1 MLGNVFL
8 GGLRRIVFCD
18 VCLDSYMLLFVQTK
32 EHSSLSRDLQFFY
45 FRGRV
50 TNKGVHLDLSVAAIH
65 LTFPPDTV
73 SEPTDIIIYRWKY
86 GACLPQLKEHEAVV
100 SDVIEI
106 SAATDVGGLTFN
118 NEVKLGLSHSAA
130 DLEGYELVLIR
141 LADTEKNEW
150 EEIAGCLDIR
160 QVAGIDFY
168 LVESVVMKGLHEK
181 FCRISL
187 NKLIS

>member
-8 GGLRRIVFCD
+8 GGLRRILFCY
-18 VCLDSYMLLFVQTK
+18 VCLDSYMLLFEQTK
-32 EHSSLSRDLQFFY
+32 EHSPLSRYFQFFY

-50 TNKGVHLDLSVAAIH
+50 TSKGVHLDLSVAAIH

-73 SEPTDIIIYRWKY
+73 SEPTDIMIYRWKY
-86 GACLPQLKEHEAVV
+86 GARLPQLKEHEAVV

-106 SAATDVGGLTFN
+106 SAVTDVGGLTFN
-118 NEVKLGLSHSAA
+118 SEVKLVLSHSAA

-150 EEIAGCLDIR
+150 EEIAGCTDIR

-168 LVESVVMKGLHEK
+168 LVDSMVMKGLHEK
-181 FCRISL
+181 VCRICL

>member
-1 MLGNVFL
+1 M
-8 GGLRRIVFCD
+8 
-18 VCLDSYMLLFVQTK
+18 
-32 EHSSLSRDLQFFY
+32 
-45 FRGRV
+45 
-50 TNKGVHLDLSVAAIH
+50 TNKGVHLDLRVAAIH

-73 SEPTDIIIYRWKY
+73 SEPTGIMVYRWKY
-86 GACLPQLKEHEAVV
+86 GACLPKLKEHEAVV

-118 NEVKLGLSHSAA
+118 NEVKLVLSHSAV

-150 EEIAGCLDIR
+150 EEIAGCIDIR

-168 LVESVVMKGLHEK
+168 LIE
-181 FCRISL
+181 
-187 NKLIS
+187 

>member
-1 MLGNVFL
+1 M
-8 GGLRRIVFCD
+8 FCD
-18 VCLDSYMLLFVQTK
+18 VCLGSYMLRFEQTK
-32 EHSSLSRDLQFFY
+32 EHSHLLRYFKEEWSHLQFFC

-50 TNKGVHLDLSVAAIH
+50 TSNGFHLDLSLGAIH
-65 LTFPPDTV
+65 LTFPPDAV
-73 SEPTDIIIYRWKY
+73 SEPTDIMIYRWKY
-86 GACLPQLKEHEAVV
+86 GARLPQLKEHEAVV

-118 NEVKLGLSHSAA
+118 SEVKLVLSHSAV
-130 DLEGYELVLIR
+130 DLEGYERVVIR

-150 EEIAGCLDIR
+150 EEIAGCIDIR

-168 LVESVVMKGLHEK
+168 LVESMIMKGLHEK
-181 FCRISL
+181 FCRISR

>member
-1 MLGNVFL
+1 M
-8 GGLRRIVFCD
+8 
-18 VCLDSYMLLFVQTK
+18 
-32 EHSSLSRDLQFFY
+32 
-45 FRGRV
+45 
-50 TNKGVHLDLSVAAIH
+50 TNKGVHLDLRVAAIH

-73 SEPTDIIIYRWKY
+73 SEPTGIMVYRWKY
-86 GACLPQLKEHEAVV
+86 GACLPKLKEHEAVV

-118 NEVKLGLSHSAA
+118 NEVKLVLSHSAV

-141 LADTEKNEW
+141 LADTEKNKW

-168 LVESVVMKGLHEK
+168 LVESMVMKGLHEK